1 MRSACSGFGRIPEAL
16 HLILSARS
24 GVVSCHPSP
33 NVGQLQVN
41 PLRAA
46 VTKGVVP
53 LAQALLGAASQRPY
67 TLYCMI
73 LWLLPGFSFVL

>member
-1 MRSACSGFGRIPEAL
+1 MRSACAGFERISEVL
-16 HLILSARS
+16 HLIFGSGK
-24 GVVSCHPSP
+24 GVVNCHFSP
-33 NVGQLQVN
+33 NIGQLQVN

-67 TLYCMI
+67 TA
-73 LWLLPGFSFVL
+73 